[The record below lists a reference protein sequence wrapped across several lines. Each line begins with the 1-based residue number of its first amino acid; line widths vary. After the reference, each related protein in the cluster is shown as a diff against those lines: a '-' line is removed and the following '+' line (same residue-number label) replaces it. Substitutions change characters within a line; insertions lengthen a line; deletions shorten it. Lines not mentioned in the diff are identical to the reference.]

1 MDPVSR
7 RLAAAAMGLAFGLSR
22 DEELEKTR
30 LDLERARMEREDF
43 RQGGGPDTKFMQ
55 TDVKDFS
62 PEVYERL
69 YKYKM
74 RPDPR
79 FEESA
84 RKKQKTLNEICDHLQ
99 YDLQLALAALKCIAL
114 RGGTDDVIRACEDV
128 GLSPEDI
135 VY

>member
-1 MDPVSR
+1 
-7 RLAAAAMGLAFGLSR
+7 MGLAFGLSR

-79 FEESA
+79 FQESA
-84 RKKQKTLNEICDHLQ
+84 GKREKKTSEICDHLQ
-99 YDLQLALAALKCIAL
+99 HDLELAFAALKHIA
-114 RGGTDDVIRACEDV
+114 RHGGTDDVIRACEDV